1 MGYLLMFS
9 IHIRKARLLLDKV
22 SLLFIFAI
30 TFSESAFAAR
40 CLYVSSY
47 DAGYEWNVGLENGME
62 PILKGKCELKKFY
75 MDGKWHLDP
84 AFAKKKALEAKALI
98 ESWKPDVVIAAD
110 DNASK
115 YLIMPYFK
123 NAAIP
128 IVFCGINWTV
138 EPYGYPYS
146 NTTGMIEVGPIEA
159 LITEVKNAVKDPK
172 KGIFLLASEMTQLK
186 EYALNKEMY
195 GKQGILLTSSITKT
209 MAEWEAAYSAAQQ
222 ADFIIIG
229 NNAGINDWNKER
241 ARNYTLAHARKFTVA
256 YLEWM
261 APYSML
267 TMAKIAD
274 EQGEWAAKAAVMILD
289 GARPNSI
296 PIVANRRWNMYVN
309 PQLLAR
315 AKIKL
320 SSDILRKAIKVE
332 D

>member
-1 MGYLLMFS
+1 ME
-9 IHIRKARLLLDKV
+9 KTRLSLDKV
-22 SLLFIFAI
+22 LLLCMFAI
-30 TFSESAFAAR
+30 TFSERAFAAR

-47 DAGYEWNVGLENGME
+47 HAGYEWNDGVEKGIE

-75 MDGKWHLDP
+75 MDGRRHLDP
-84 AFAKKKALEAKALI
+84 AFAKKKAWEAKALI

-159 LITEVKNAVKDPK
+159 LITEVKNVVKDGK
-172 KGIFLLASEMTQLK
+172 KGVFLSLDEITQHK
-186 EYALNKEMY
+186 EFAVNKEMY
-195 GKQGILLTSSITKT
+195 KKQGITLIQMLVKT
-209 MAEWEAAYSAAQQ
+209 MVEWEAAYSAAQQ

-229 NNAGINDWNKER
+229 NSAGIRDWDKDR
-241 ARNYTLAHARKFTVA
+241 ARDHTLAHAHKFTVA

-274 EQGEWAAKAAVMILD
+274 EQGEWAAKAAVMILE

-309 PQLLAR
+309 PQLLAK
-315 AKIKL
+315 AKIRL

-332 D
+332 N

>member
-1 MGYLLMFS
+1 MSL
-9 IHIRKARLLLDKV
+9 IHVKKTRLSLDKV
-22 SLLFIFAI
+22 SLVFMFAI

-47 DAGYEWNVGLENGME
+47 DAGYEWNDGVEKGME

-75 MDGKWHLDP
+75 MDGKRHLDP
-84 AFAKKKALEAKALI
+84 AFAKKKAREAKALI

-146 NTTGMIEVGPIEA
+146 NTTGMIEVGPVEPM
-159 LITEVKNAVKDPK
+159 ITEVKNAVKDARR
-172 KGIFLLASEMTQLK
+172 GVFLFVDEITQYK
-186 EYALNKEMY
+186 EFALNKEMY
-195 GKQGILLTSSITKT
+195 SKQGILLTNSIANT

-229 NNAGINDWNKER
+229 NNAGINDWDKKR
-241 ARNYTLAHARKFTVA
+241 ARNYTLSHAHKFTVT

-274 EQGEWAAKAAVMILD
+274 EQGEWAAKAAVMILE

-309 PQLLAR
+309 PQLLAK

-320 SSDILRKAIKVE
+320 SSDILRKAVKVE
-332 D
+332 N